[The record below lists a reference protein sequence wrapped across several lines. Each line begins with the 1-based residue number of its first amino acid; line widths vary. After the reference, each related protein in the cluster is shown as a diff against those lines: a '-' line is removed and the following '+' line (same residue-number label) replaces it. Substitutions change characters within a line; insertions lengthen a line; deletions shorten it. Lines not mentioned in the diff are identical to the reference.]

1 MINTILEA
9 RLQEAIRVHGKVRP
23 IHKQRLADER
33 LNAAAK
39 PEPMTLMRKRE
50 KLIDTLYPKPKPMHT
65 LGVIDKAAR
74 AAADWDLND
83 PFTYGRTALHVKQ
96 GYCDPAQV
104 VKEAEERTIARKA
117 ARRRE
122 AEKEK
127 TLGTKL

>member
-1 MINTILEA
+1 MT
-9 RLQEAIRVHGKVRP
+9 
-23 IHKQRLADER
+23 
-33 LNAAAK
+33 AATVK
-39 PEPMTLMRKRE
+39 KTDRPEPMTLMRKRE
-50 KLIDTLYPKPKPMHT
+50 KMINEMPLPYRKPEHT

-83 PFTYGRTALHVKQ
+83 PFAYGRTALHVRQ

-117 ARRRE
+117 ARRSE

-127 TLGTKL
+127 NLGTKL